1 MRVHSLLPVFLLVVI
16 GAGLVAPAR
25 AITYDPPA
33 VYGITCTG
41 ITQSNPSAYAVWD
54 RNTTG
59 TGREILRFLITDG
72 AGTVL
77 YSRDFTRA
85 VGYGQYPPGFAYTTA
100 PAYNPIR
107 FLVTSPAGNGFP
119 EQVLYDITG
128 ECPGLPLYEQPGN
141 PAIDIEK
148 ATDGA
153 DADTPPGPTITVG
166 DPVAWT
172 YVVTNTGDVALSAVS
187 VMDDQGVTVT
197 CPKTTL
203 AVGESMT
210 CTGNGTA
217 VSGQYANLGTA
228 VGTYNTQQV
237 SDSDPSHYFGQ
248 EPVQP
253 SVSVTKTADPASLPE
268 PGGPV
273 TFTISIT
280 NTSADGALTLQSLA
294 DSVYGDLNGVGTCV
308 VPQTIDVN
316 TSYTCEFTVEIT
328 GAAGYRETNTVTAS
342 GVHVNQLVFSGSS
355 TLVTVKI
362 VRGPAEPT
370 PSPGCD
376 VLLPIPATAVGGTF
390 VADAPLYWAPGK
402 LTSPLVTIA
411 AGNSARVL
419 GLDATGQYYK
429 IIWVCDFLWVPKA
442 TLGPN
447 YDAVWNGAPLP
458 TGVVE

>member
-1 MRVHSLLPVFLLVVI
+1 MRVHNLLLVFLLIAI
-16 GAGLVAPAR
+16 GAALVAPAR

-41 ITQSNPSAYAVWD
+41 ITQSNASAYAVWD
-54 RNTTG
+54 RDTTG
-59 TGREILRFLITDG
+59 DGRETLTFLVTDG

-77 YSRDFTRA
+77 YSRSWTRA
-85 VGYGQYPPGFAYTTA
+85 VGYGQSAPSFNYATA

-119 EQVLYDITG
+119 EQVVYDITG
-128 ECPGLPLYEQPGN
+128 SCAGLPVYEEPA

-148 ATDGA
+148 ATNGA
-153 DADTPPGPTITVG
+153 DADTAPGPTIMVG

-172 YVVTNTGDVALSAVS
+172 YLVTNTGNVALSAVS
-187 VMDDQGVTVT
+187 VTDDQGVVVT

-203 AVGESMT
+203 AVEESMT
-210 CTGNGTA
+210 CTGSGTA
-217 VSGQYANLGTA
+217 VSGQYANVGAA

-248 EPVQP
+248 DPVQP
-253 SVSVTKTADPASLPE
+253 SVSVTKTADPTSLPE
-268 PGGPV
+268 PGGDV

-280 NTSADGALTLQSLA
+280 NTSADGALTLQSLV
-294 DSVYGDLNGVGTCV
+294 DSVYGDLNGLGTCA
-308 VPQTIDVN
+308 VPQTIDVG
-316 TSYTCEFTVEIT
+316 TTYTCAFTVEIT

-342 GVHVNQLVFSGSS
+342 GMHVNQLVFSGSS
-355 TLVTVKI
+355 AEVTVRI
-362 VRGPAEPT
+362 VRSPAKQPA
-370 PSPGCD
+370 SVPGCD

-390 VADAPLYWAPGK
+390 VADAPVYWKPGE
-402 LTSPLVTIA
+402 LTNPLVTIK

-419 GLDATGQYYK
+419 GLDASGEYYK
-429 IIWVCDFLWVPKA
+429 IIWVCNLVWVPKA

-447 YDAVWNGAPLP
+447 YDAVWGGAPLP